1 MKKILTLQNL
11 RRAYGVFF
19 FLLFVLLIGI
29 TDFRHIK
36 GYEVSLFLELDP
48 LVALLAFLTSWTV
61 YKGLA
66 LSLATII
73 GTLLLGRFFCSWICP
88 MGILNQWISHLFNKR
103 RPAEDYSV
111 NAYRK
116 VYRLKYYILVILV
129 ALALFGS
136 LQIGLL
142 DPIATI
148 TRSFVV
154 SVVPALN
161 HVDGALYLRQP
172 FFYGGIAVTLF
183 FLAVLFANRFLTRF
197 WCRVL
202 CPLGALL
209 GLMSTFS
216 LLRIRRDVDKCTDCQ
231 KCLRYCHG
239 GCDPHTRL
247 RVTECHLCMNCIEDC
262 PEGAIHYGLPRP
274 ASSVHAP
281 LDVNRRRLIE
291 TAVAGTLLFPMMRSS
306 ITSQSTA
313 EAGVIRPPG
322 SIDEAAFLRRCIK
335 CGECMRVCP
344 TNVIQ
349 PALLEGGLEGLW
361 TPILLNRIGYC
372 EFNCV
377 LCGQVCPTGAI
388 LPLSVEKKVG
398 KPPHEKPLVIGT
410 AFFDRGRCLP
420 WAMNTECIVC
430 EEVCP
435 TSPKAIW
442 FQTEEV
448 KLRDGKSRSLK
459 RPYLDTKLCTGCG
472 ICENKCPVHDRPAVR
487 VTSIGETRSRTNQ
500 MILDR

>member
-172 FFYGGIAVTLF
+172 FFYGGIAVTFL

-202 CPLGALL
+202 SHEAAWPCVADRLFSVASAQHV
-209 GLMSTFS
+209 STGDPAES
-216 LLRIRRDVDKCTDCQ
+216 AAGSACCTADNQ
-231 KCLRYCHG
+231 SR
-239 GCDPHTRL
+239 
-247 RVTECHLCMNCIEDC
+247 
-262 PEGAIHYGLPRP
+262 
-274 ASSVHAP
+274 S
-281 LDVNRRRLIE
+281 
-291 TAVAGTLLFPMMRSS
+291 VAG
-306 ITSQSTA
+306 
-313 EAGVIRPPG
+313 
-322 SIDEAAFLRRCIK
+322 
-335 CGECMRVCP
+335 
-344 TNVIQ
+344 
-349 PALLEGGLEGLW
+349 
-361 TPILLNRIGYC
+361 
-372 EFNCV
+372 
-377 LCGQVCPTGAI
+377 
-388 LPLSVEKKVG
+388 
-398 KPPHEKPLVIGT
+398 
-410 AFFDRGRCLP
+410 
-420 WAMNTECIVC
+420 
-430 EEVCP
+430 
-435 TSPKAIW
+435 
-442 FQTEEV
+442 
-448 KLRDGKSRSLK
+448 
-459 RPYLDTKLCTGCG
+459 
-472 ICENKCPVHDRPAVR
+472 ICA
-487 VTSIGETRSRTNQ
+487 
-500 MILDR
+500 